1 MQVDVTFICPEIV
14 GPLRSGVYDVP
25 EGTTIS
31 GLLEISSS
39 ESSVRLPETVPD
51 YVIFLRNGKQVTTD
65 AILSEGDKVYV
76 LRRVFGG

>member
-14 GPLRSGVYDVP
+14 GPLRNGAYEVP

-31 GLLEISSS
+31 ELLEISSS
-39 ESSVRLPETVPD
+39 ESSVKLSDTVTD
-51 YVIFLRNGKQVTTD
+51 YVIFLKNGKQVAAD
-65 AILSEGDKVYV
+65 AALSGGDKVFV